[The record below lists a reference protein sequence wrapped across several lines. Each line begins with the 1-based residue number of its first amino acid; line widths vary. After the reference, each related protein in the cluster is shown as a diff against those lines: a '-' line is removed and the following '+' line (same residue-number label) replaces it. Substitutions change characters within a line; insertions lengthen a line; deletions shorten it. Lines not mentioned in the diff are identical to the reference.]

1 MSVAVSG
8 AAKLVVAIMAGNADV
23 VVSYNALIDRWNA
36 LAAELR
42 VVHRH
47 LRAGRVSRGLQVLVE
62 LLDTLDGLSDG
73 ESDSGYSNESGESG
87 ESAAPADALAATL
100 PAPLPGAATL
110 PENVQQELVAVLTEE
125 PTAAPPAAP
134 QAFTGRSF
142 RLDD

>member
-1 MSVAVSG
+1 MSVAVS
-8 AAKLVVAIMAGNADV
+8 AKLVVAIMAGNADV

-42 VVHRH
+42 VAHRH

-73 ESDSGYSNESGESG
+73 ESDSGYSNESGE
-87 ESAAPADALAATL
+87 ADALAAT
-100 PAPLPGAATL
+100 APLPGAAML

-125 PTAAPPAAP
+125 PTAAPAP
-134 QAFTGRSF
+134 PAFTGRSF
-142 RLDD
+142 RLD

>member
-8 AAKLVVAIMAGNADV
+8 AAKLVVAIMAGTADV

-73 ESDSGYSNESGESG
+73 ESESGYSNESGES
-87 ESAAPADALAATL
+87 EADALAATL
-100 PAPLPGAATL
+100 AAPLPAGAAL

-125 PTAAPPAAP
+125 PTAAPAP
-134 QAFTGRSF
+134 QAFSGRSY
-142 RLDD
+142 RLED

>member
-1 MSVAVSG
+1 
-8 AAKLVVAIMAGNADV
+8 MAGNADV

-73 ESDSGYSNESGESG
+73 ESDSGYSNESGES
-87 ESAAPADALAATL
+87 EADALAAT
-100 PAPLPGAATL
+100 APLPGAATL

-125 PTAAPPAAP
+125 PTAAPAP
-134 QAFTGRSF
+134 QAFSGRSY
-142 RLDD
+142 RLED

>member
-42 VVHRH
+42 VAHRH

-73 ESDSGYSNESGESG
+73 ESDSGYSNESGES
-87 ESAAPADALAATL
+87 EADALAAT
-100 PAPLPGAATL
+100 APLPGAATL

-125 PTAAPPAAP
+125 PFDAPAAP
-134 QAFTGRSF
+134 AAPAPPAFTGRSF
-142 RLDD
+142 RLD

>member
-8 AAKLVVAIMAGNADV
+8 AAKLVVAMMAGNADV

-73 ESDSGYSNESGESG
+73 ESDSGESDSGES
-87 ESAAPADALAATL
+87 EADALAAT
-100 PAPLPGAATL
+100 APLPGAATL

-125 PTAAPPAAP
+125 PFAAPAAPAAPAAAPP
-134 QAFTGRSF
+134 AFTGRSF
-142 RLDD
+142 RLD

>member
-1 MSVAVSG
+1 
-8 AAKLVVAIMAGNADV
+8 MAGNADV

-73 ESDSGYSNESGESG
+73 ESDSGYSNESGDSG
-87 ESAAPADALAATL
+87 ESAAPADALAAT
-100 PAPLPGAATL
+100 APLPGAATL

-125 PTAAPPAAP
+125 PAPPA
-134 QAFTGRSF
+134 FSGRSY
-142 RLDD
+142 RLED